1 MSRKGNINSGNEN
14 VDGLEFE
21 DIVSKNVKSETLHS
35 IETKNIKDCAVIGRI
50 GRDKVIVDFD
60 NYGLIVGVN
69 ISRSKE
75 FPSIIKLEYSGE
87 IGKSDFKY
95 EVVK

>member
-1 MSRKGNINSGNEN
+1 MSRKSNINSGNEN
-14 VDGLEFE
+14 VDTFKFE
-21 DIVSKNVKSETLHS
+21 NVASKNTEPETLHS
-35 IETKNIKDCAVIGRI
+35 IETRNIKDCVVIGRI

-75 FPSIIKLEYSGE
+75 FPSIIKLEYNGE

>member
-1 MSRKGNINSGNEN
+1 MSRKSNINSDNEN
-14 VDGLEFE
+14 VDTFEFE
-21 DIVSKNVKSETLHS
+21 NIVSKNAESKTLHS

-50 GRDKVIVDFD
+50 GRDKAIINFD
-60 NYGLIVGVN
+60 NYGLIVSVN
-69 ISRSKE
+69 ISCSKE
-75 FPSIIKLEYSGE
+75 FPSIIKLEYSGK